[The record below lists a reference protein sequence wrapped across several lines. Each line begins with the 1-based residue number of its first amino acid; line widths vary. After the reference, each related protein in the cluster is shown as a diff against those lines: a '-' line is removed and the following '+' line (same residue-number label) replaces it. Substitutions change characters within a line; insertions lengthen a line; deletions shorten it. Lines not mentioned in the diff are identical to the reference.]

1 MTEQEYPL
9 PYRIH
14 LVPITGPSIETNSWA
29 CGECKTVRGAYVEA
43 YKCCLPT
50 LCSMCNKVTGNR
62 YHYLCKVCSAKEVR
76 VKEQSMWDKMPE
88 VEYTG
93 GPVHDGVRFFQ
104 DEEEYWDY
112 YDEKDGDGIVELCN
126 IKKVGYNISPGC
138 VLDFINERALEEIED
153 HDLKLDGMDEL
164 QVALEKFFE
173 SQTYMIW
180 VPNGKKAILKQPEE
194 S

>member
-1 MTEQEYPL
+1 MTEQEYKL

-14 LVPITGPSIETNSWA
+14 LVPITGPSIETKSWA

-43 YKCCLPT
+43 YKCCLPR
-50 LCSMCNKVTGNR
+50 LCSVCSKVTGNR
-62 YHYLCKVCSAKEVR
+62 YHDLCNACSRKEAVE
-76 VKEQSMWDKMPE
+76 KEQSMWDKMPE

-93 GPVHDGVRFFQ
+93 GPIHDGVRFFEN
-104 DEEEYWDY
+104 DEDYWECY
-112 YDEKDGDGIVELCN
+112 FENDGDGVVELCN
-126 IKKVGYNISPGC
+126 VKKVGHNLSPDC

-164 QVALEKFFE
+164 KVALEKFFE

-180 VPNGKKAILKQPEE
+180 VPNGKKATLKQPEE
-194 S
+194 P